1 MRRSIFKLFRLLN
14 EAHLLEAK
22 TSKTLSYKE
31 YLFPDIFISA
41 SQSQKEVTSFPK
53 TVSHNKSNEKQQ
65 NRKLHGKNLF
75 ITCAKSMRN
84 YQVWENIFL
93 CFPEIRL

>member
-1 MRRSIFKLFRLLN
+1 MRRPIFKLFRLLN
-14 EAHLLEAK
+14 EAHLLETK
-22 TSKTLSYKE
+22 TSRTLYYKE

-41 SQSQKEVTSFPK
+41 PQSQKELSSFPK
-53 TVSHNKSNEKQQ
+53 TVSHKGNEKQQ

>member
-1 MRRSIFKLFRLLN
+1 MRRSILNLSWLLN

-41 SQSQKEVTSFPK
+41 CHSQKELTSFPK
-53 TVSHNKSNEKQQ
+53 TVSLNKSNEKQQ

-75 ITCAKSMRN
+75 ITCAKSVRKLSGTR
-84 YQVWENIFL
+84 EH
-93 CFPEIRL
+93 FPLFP